1 MFMVYNPRDSGGA
14 ICASFRLSRRK
25 KMEIFV
31 DFGLLELLAALGIAA
46 LSRVIYSRK
55 ILGILFL
62 IVSVLAPS
70 ALLALSSGPA
80 HRWLAILCLITAL
93 VNVAVV
99 AAVMQRGEVP
109 SLKIPQRAL
118 RKPKP
123 VLTSAPSEVASDQHE
138 SPHDARAV

>member
-1 MFMVYNPRDSGGA
+1 
-14 ICASFRLSRRK
+14 
-25 KMEIFV
+25 MEIFV
-31 DFGLLELLAALGIAA
+31 DLGLLELLAALGIAT

-62 IVSVLAPS
+62 IVSALAPA

-109 SLKIPQRAL
+109 SLKIPRRAFHP
-118 RKPKP
+118 KPKP
-123 VLTSAPSEVASDQHE
+123 VRTSTLGEVASDQHQ
-138 SPHDARAV
+138 SSQDTRAV

>member
-1 MFMVYNPRDSGGA
+1 
-14 ICASFRLSRRK
+14 
-25 KMEIFV
+25 MEIFV

-62 IVSVLAPS
+62 IVSALAPA
-70 ALLALSSGPA
+70 ALLALSSGSA

-109 SLKIPQRAL
+109 TLRIPRRAL
-118 RKPKP
+118 RRKPKP
-123 VLTSAPSEVASDQHE
+123 VLTSTLGDVASDQHQ
-138 SPHDARAV
+138 SSQDTRAV

>member
-1 MFMVYNPRDSGGA
+1 
-14 ICASFRLSRRK
+14 
-25 KMEIFV
+25 MEIFV

-62 IVSVLAPS
+62 LVSALAPA
-70 ALLALSSGPA
+70 ALLVFSSGPA

-118 RKPKP
+118 RRKPKP
-123 VLTSAPSEVASDQHE
+123 VLTSALGEAGSAQHQASQGT
-138 SPHDARAV
+138 RAV